1 MTWLPLAV
9 IGPTNF
15 APPQS
20 VPHTRS
26 TKAAVIR
33 WHQGGFKMS
42 DYLWYIHYLC
52 VYALQARNFKEER
65 GITLALWKSFYV
77 MLERIVE
84 IYIIYIEEWNM
95 SNCIKEQKIC
105 QIFCTY
111 YLLSDWTIHPLMEF
125 CTVYYASFLCSK
137 RRYH

>member
-1 MTWLPLAV
+1 MIWQFHLSFFPDQFLILEV
-9 IGPTNF
+9 LKQPWFDDIKVDSKCPTICD
-15 APPQS
+15 
-20 VPHTRS
+20 T
-26 TKAAVIR
+26 
-33 WHQGGFKMS
+33 
-42 DYLWYIHYLC
+42 YIIFVSMHCRPEIL
-52 VYALQARNFKEER
+52 KKKK

-84 IYIIYIEEWNM
+84 IYIIYIGEWNK